1 MISNTL
7 KLAAAVGVAAAMVFS
22 AASAEARSARRD
34 HAVRGPVASDTYIYG
49 PASAPDDLPF
59 GPYYGPQ
66 AASPFAYAPA
76 DAFGYAPAD
85 AFGYAPSFG
94 NAYGSIDDGVGYSGS
109 GTFSDG
115 REVPATNWNPNQ
127 N

>member
-34 HAVRGPVASDTYIYG
+34 HAVRGPVASDTYVYG

-76 DAFGYAPAD
+76 DAFGYAP
-85 AFGYAPSFG
+85 SFG
-94 NAYGSIDDGVGYSGS
+94 NAYGSLDDGVGYSGS

-115 REVPATNWNPNQ
+115 REVPGTNWNPNQ

>member
-34 HAVRGPVASDTYIYG
+34 HAVGGAVASDTYVYG
-49 PASAPDDLPF
+49 PAYAPDDLPF

-76 DAFGYAPAD
+76 DAFGYAP
-85 AFGYAPSFG
+85 SFG
-94 NAYGSIDDGVGYSGS
+94 NAYGSLDDGVGYSGS

-115 REVPATNWNPNQ
+115 REVPGTNWNPNQ